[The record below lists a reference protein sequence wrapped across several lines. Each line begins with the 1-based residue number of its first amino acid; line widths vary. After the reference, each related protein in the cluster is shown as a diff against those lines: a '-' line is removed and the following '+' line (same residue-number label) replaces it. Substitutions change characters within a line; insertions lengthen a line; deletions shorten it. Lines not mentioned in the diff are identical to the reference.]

1 MDKVFIKD
9 LEVEAVIGVYN
20 WEREVKQLI
29 SINLEMNFNT
39 KKAGR
44 SDRIEDA
51 LNYKKISKA
60 IIELTESS
68 KSKLIESLAQKI
80 AKAVLSEFPVSSV
93 IVTVEKP
100 GALRGSKS
108 VGVTIKRP

>member
-1 MDKVFIKD
+1 MDKVFIKN
-9 LEVEAVIGVYN
+9 LEVEAIIGVYD
-20 WEREVKQLI
+20 WEREVRQLI

-39 KKAGR
+39 KKAGK

-51 LNYKKISKA
+51 LNYKKISKY

-80 AKAVLSEFPVSSV
+80 AKAVLSKFPVSSV

>member
-9 LEVEAVIGVYN
+9 LEVEAVIGVYD
-20 WEREVKQLI
+20 WEREVRQLI
-29 SINLEMNFNT
+29 SISLEMNFNT

-44 SDRIEDA
+44 SDRIDDA
-51 LNYKKISKA
+51 LNYKNISKC

-68 KSKLIESLAQKI
+68 KSKLIENLAQKI
-80 AKAVLSEFPVSSV
+80 AKTVLSEFPVSSV

>member
-9 LEVEAVIGVYN
+9 LKVEAVIGVYD
-20 WEREVKQLI
+20 WEREVRQLI

-44 SDRIEDA
+44 SDRIDDA
-51 LNYKKISKA
+51 LNYKNISKC

-68 KSKLIESLAQKI
+68 KSKLIENLAQKI
-80 AKAVLSEFPVSSV
+80 AKTVLSEFPVSSV

>member
-9 LEVEAVIGVYN
+9 LEVEAVIGVYD
-20 WEREVKQLI
+20 WEREVRQLI

-44 SDRIEDA
+44 SDRIDDA
-51 LNYKKISKA
+51 LDYKKISKR

-68 KSKLIESLAQKI
+68 KCKLIESLAQKI
-80 AKAVLSEFPVSSV
+80 AKTVLSEFPVSSV

>member
-9 LEVEAVIGVYN
+9 LEVEAVIGVYD
-20 WEREVKQLI
+20 WEREVRQLI

-51 LNYKKISKA
+51 LNYKNISKC

-80 AKAVLSEFPVSSV
+80 AKTVLSEFPVSSV

>member
-9 LEVEAVIGVYN
+9 LEVEAVIGVYD
-20 WEREVKQLI
+20 WEREVRQLI

-44 SDRIEDA
+44 SDRIDDA
-51 LNYKKISKA
+51 LNYKNISKC

-68 KSKLIESLAQKI
+68 NSKLIESLAQKI
-80 AKAVLSEFPVSSV
+80 AKTVLSEFPVSSV

>member
-9 LEVEAVIGVYN
+9 LAVEAVIGVYD
-20 WEREVKQLI
+20 WEREVRQLI

-44 SDRIEDA
+44 SDRIDDA
-51 LNYKKISKA
+51 LNYKNISKC

-80 AKAVLSEFPVSSV
+80 AKTVLSEFPVSSV

>member
-9 LEVEAVIGVYN
+9 LEVEAVIGVYD
-20 WEREVKQLI
+20 WEREVRQLI

-44 SDRIEDA
+44 SDRIDDA
-51 LNYKKISKA
+51 LNYKNISKC

-80 AKAVLSEFPVSSV
+80 AKTVLSEFPVSSV
-93 IVTVEKP
+93 VVTVEKP

>member
-9 LEVEAVIGVYN
+9 LEVEAVIGVYD
-20 WEREVKQLI
+20 WEREVRQLI

-44 SDRIEDA
+44 SDRIDDA
-51 LNYKKISKA
+51 LNYKNISKC

-68 KSKLIESLAQKI
+68 KSKLIENLAQKI
-80 AKAVLSEFPVSSV
+80 AKTVLSEFPVSSV
-93 IVTVEKP
+93 IVMVEKP

>member
-9 LEVEAVIGVYN
+9 LEVEAVIGVYD
-20 WEREVKQLI
+20 WEREVRQLI

-44 SDRIEDA
+44 SDRIDDA
-51 LNYKKISKA
+51 LNYKNISKC

-68 KSKLIESLAQKI
+68 KNKLIENLAQKI
-80 AKAVLSEFPVSSV
+80 AKTVLSEFPVSSV

>member
-9 LEVEAVIGVYN
+9 LEVEAVIGVYD

>member
-9 LEVEAVIGVYN
+9 LEVEAVIGVYD
-20 WEREVKQLI
+20 WEREVRQLI

-44 SDRIEDA
+44 SDRIDDA
-51 LNYKKISKA
+51 LNYKNFSKC

-80 AKAVLSEFPVSSV
+80 AKTVLSEFPVSSV

>member
-9 LEVEAVIGVYN
+9 LEVEAVIGVYDC
-20 WEREVKQLI
+20 EREVRQLI

-44 SDRIEDA
+44 SDRIDDA
-51 LNYKKISKA
+51 LNYKNISKC

-80 AKAVLSEFPVSSV
+80 AKTVLSEFPVSSV

>member
-9 LEVEAVIGVYN
+9 LEVEAVIGVYD
-20 WEREVKQLI
+20 WEREVRQLI

-44 SDRIEDA
+44 SDRIDDA
-51 LNYKKISKA
+51 LNYKNICKC

-80 AKAVLSEFPVSSV
+80 AKTVLSEFPVSSV

>member
-9 LEVEAVIGVYN
+9 LEVEAVLGVYD
-20 WEREVKQLI
+20 WEREVRQLI
-29 SINLEMNFNT
+29 SISLEMNFNT
-39 KKAGR
+39 KNAGR

-51 LNYKKISKA
+51 LNYKKISKC

-80 AKAVLSEFPVSSV
+80 AKTVLSEFPVSSV

-108 VGVTIKRP
+108 VGVTIERP

>member
-9 LEVEAVIGVYN
+9 LEVEAVIGVYD
-20 WEREVKQLI
+20 WEREVRQLI

-44 SDRIEDA
+44 SDRIDDA
-51 LNYKKISKA
+51 LNYKNISKC

-68 KSKLIESLAQKI
+68 KSKLLESLAQKI
-80 AKAVLSEFPVSSV
+80 AKTVLSEFPVSSV

>member
-9 LEVEAVIGVYN
+9 LEVEAVIGVYD
-20 WEREVKQLI
+20 WEREVRQLI
-29 SINLEMNFNT
+29 LINLEMNFNT

-44 SDRIEDA
+44 SDRIDDA
-51 LNYKKISKA
+51 LNYKNISKC

-80 AKAVLSEFPVSSV
+80 AKTVLSEFPVSSV

>member
-9 LEVEAVIGVYN
+9 LEVEAVIGVYD
-20 WEREVKQLI
+20 WEREVRQLI
-29 SINLEMNFNT
+29 SISLEMNFNT

-44 SDRIEDA
+44 SDRIKDA
-51 LNYKKISKA
+51 LNYKKISKC
-60 IIELTESS
+60 IIELTKSS
-68 KSKLIESLAQKI
+68 KSKLIESLALKI
-80 AKAVLSEFPVSSV
+80 TKTILSEFPVSSV

>member
-9 LEVEAVIGVYN
+9 LEVEAVIGVYD
-20 WEREVKQLI
+20 WEREVRQLI
-29 SINLEMNFNT
+29 SINLEINFNT

-44 SDRIEDA
+44 SDRIDDA
-51 LNYKKISKA
+51 LNYKNISKC

-80 AKAVLSEFPVSSV
+80 AKTVLSEFPVSSV

>member
-9 LEVEAVIGVYN
+9 LEVEAVVGVYD
-20 WEREVKQLI
+20 WEREVRQLI

-44 SDRIEDA
+44 SDRIDDA
-51 LNYKKISKA
+51 LNYKNISKC

-80 AKAVLSEFPVSSV
+80 AKTVLSEFPVSSV

>member
-9 LEVEAVIGVYN
+9 LEVEVVIGVYD
-20 WEREVKQLI
+20 WEREVRQLI

-51 LNYKKISKA
+51 LNYKKISKC
-60 IIELTESS
+60 IIELTKSS

-80 AKAVLSEFPVSSV
+80 AKTVLSEFPVSSV
-93 IVTVEKP
+93 VVTVEKP

>member
-9 LEVEAVIGVYN
+9 LEVEAVIGVYD
-20 WEREVKQLI
+20 WEREVRQLI

-44 SDRIEDA
+44 SDRIDDA
-51 LNYKKISKA
+51 LNYKNISKC

-80 AKAVLSEFPVSSV
+80 AKTVLSEFPVSSV

>member
-9 LEVEAVIGVYN
+9 LEVEAVIGVYD
-20 WEREVKQLI
+20 WEREVRQLI

-44 SDRIEDA
+44 SDRIDDA
-51 LNYKKISKA
+51 LNYKNISKC

-68 KSKLIESLAQKI
+68 KSKLIENLAQKI
-80 AKAVLSEFPVSSV
+80 AKTVLSEFPVSSV

>member
-9 LEVEAVIGVYN
+9 LEVEAVIGVYD
-20 WEREVKQLI
+20 WEREVRQLI

-44 SDRIEDA
+44 SDRIDDA
-51 LNYKKISKA
+51 LNYKNISKC

-80 AKAVLSEFPVSSV
+80 AKTVLSEFPVSSV
-93 IVTVEKP
+93 IVSVEKP

>member
-9 LEVEAVIGVYN
+9 LEVEAVIGVYD
-20 WEREVKQLI
+20 WEREVRQLI
-29 SINLEMNFNT
+29 LINLEMNFNT

-44 SDRIEDA
+44 SDRIDDA
-51 LNYKKISKA
+51 LNYKNISKC

-68 KSKLIESLAQKI
+68 KSKLIENLAQKI
-80 AKAVLSEFPVSSV
+80 AKTVLSEFPVSSV

>member
-9 LEVEAVIGVYN
+9 LEVEAVIGVYD
-20 WEREVKQLI
+20 WEREVRQLI

-44 SDRIEDA
+44 SDRIDDA
-51 LNYKKISKA
+51 LNYKNISKC

-80 AKAVLSEFPVSSV
+80 AKTVLSEFPVSSV

-100 GALRGSKS
+100 GALRGAKS
-108 VGVTIKRP
+108 VGVPIQRP

>member
-9 LEVEAVIGVYN
+9 LEVEAVIGVYD
-20 WEREVKQLI
+20 WEREVRQLI

-44 SDRIEDA
+44 SDRIDDA
-51 LNYKKISKA
+51 LNYKNISKC

-80 AKAVLSEFPVSSV
+80 AKTVLSEFPVSSV

-108 VGVTIKRP
+108 AGVTIKRP

>member
-9 LEVEAVIGVYN
+9 LEVEAVIGVYD
-20 WEREVKQLI
+20 WEREVRQLI

-44 SDRIEDA
+44 SDRIDDA
-51 LNYKKISKA
+51 LNYKNISKC

-68 KSKLIESLAQKI
+68 KSKLIEILAQKI
-80 AKAVLSEFPVSSV
+80 AKTVLSEFPVSSV

>member
-9 LEVEAVIGVYN
+9 LEVEAVIGVYD
-20 WEREVKQLI
+20 WEREVRQLI

-44 SDRIEDA
+44 SDRIDDA
-51 LNYKKISKA
+51 LNYKNISKC

-80 AKAVLSEFPVSSV
+80 ANTVLSEFPVSSV

>member
-9 LEVEAVIGVYN
+9 LEVEAVIGVYD
-20 WEREVKQLI
+20 WEREVRQLI
-29 SINLEMNFNT
+29 SISLEMNFNT

-44 SDRIEDA
+44 SDRIDDA
-51 LNYKKISKA
+51 LNYKNISKC

-80 AKAVLSEFPVSSV
+80 AKTVLSEFPVSSV

>member
-9 LEVEAVIGVYN
+9 LEVEAVIGVYD
-20 WEREVKQLI
+20 WEREVRQLI

-39 KKAGR
+39 EKAGR
-44 SDRIEDA
+44 SDRIDDA
-51 LNYKKISKA
+51 LNYKNISKC

-68 KSKLIESLAQKI
+68 KSKLIENLAQKI
-80 AKAVLSEFPVSSV
+80 AKTVLSEFPVSSV

>member
-9 LEVEAVIGVYN
+9 LEVEAVIGVYD
-20 WEREVKQLI
+20 WEREVRQLI

>member
-1 MDKVFIKD
+1 M
-9 LEVEAVIGVYN
+9 
-20 WEREVKQLI
+20 EREVRQLI

-44 SDRIEDA
+44 SDRIDDA
-51 LNYKKISKA
+51 LNYKNISKC

-80 AKAVLSEFPVSSV
+80 AKTVLSEFPVSSV